1 MARTPEKLIVLALC
15 LCGAAL
21 HALAPPSPAS
31 AATIRRVNILGAG
44 QNIEVEITAN
54 QPLNPTAQE
63 VKNPERLVIDFP
75 DALPAGE
82 LRNISV
88 NRGEVKAVR
97 VGLLTKT
104 PPVTRVVI
112 DLESSRHYQLFPSG
126 KSVIVK
132 LSAPQGQDQEKPV
145 ASVQLQPAASV
156 QLQRAAL
163 AQTQPAGLA
172 RLQSS
177 SNLPAIATISYA
189 PSAKRTAPQAQP
201 AAPKPQPKVDVEYAN
216 GRLRIRTNSK
226 ANLSEVLY
234 EVHRRTGAD
243 IPIPA
248 GAEQEQVVT
257 DIPPSAP
264 RDAVA
269 MLLNGSH
276 FNFIIVGADGDPSAL
291 KRVILSPKGAE
302 GASQPIIYTGNTPVE
317 SGPDLP
323 EPAQAEAPTAEP
335 QPIEQP
341 DAAPPPD
348 QQPANEPPPAQVQPD
363 MTPPSMPPDG
373 PPQ

>member
-15 LCGAAL
+15 LGGAAL
-21 HALAPPSPAS
+21 HALAPPPPNPAS

-145 ASVQLQPAASV
+145 ASVQLQPV
-156 QLQRAAL
+156 AL

-189 PSAKRTAPQAQP
+189 PSAKRIAPQTQP

-363 MTPPSMPPDG
+363 MTPSMPPDG

>member
-1 MARTPEKLIVLALC
+1 MGRSPQKLIVLALW
-15 LCGAAL
+15 LCGGTL
-21 HALAPPSPAS
+21 HAFASPPGTAAS
-31 AATIRRVNILGAG
+31 AATIRHISVLGAG
-44 QNIEVEITAN
+44 KNVELEITAS
-54 QPLNPTAQE
+54 QPVNPTAQE

-75 DALPAGE
+75 DAIPAGE
-82 LRNISV
+82 LRNVAV
-88 NRGEVKAVR
+88 NRGDVKAVR
-97 VGLLTKT
+97 VGLLTKN

-112 DLESSRHYQLFPSG
+112 DLETAQKYQLFPSG

-132 LSAPQGQDQEKPV
+132 LSALVEGKELPQPA
-145 ASVQLQPAASV
+145 ASLQLQPAA
-156 QLQRAAL
+156 L
-163 AQTQPAGLA
+163 AQSQPAGLA

-189 PSAKRTAPQAQP
+189 PAAKRIAPQAQP
-201 AAPKPQPKVDVEYAN
+201 AAPKPQPKVEVEYAN

-226 ANLSEVLY
+226 ANLSEILY

-257 DIPPSAP
+257 DIPPSVP

-276 FNFIIVGADGDPSAL
+276 FNFIIVGADGDPSKL
-291 KRVILSPKGAE
+291 KRVILTPKGVE
-302 GASQPIIYTGNTPVE
+302 GTSQPIIYTGNTPPVE
-317 SGPDLP
+317 STPDLP
-323 EPAQAEAPTAEP
+323 EPAQAEAPVS
-335 QPIEQP
+335 EQP
-341 DAAPPPD
+341 PVEQPVADQPPN
-348 QQPANEPPPAQVQPD
+348 QQPANAVPAQVQPD
-363 MTPPSMPPDG
+363 MIPNIPPDQPADG

>member
-1 MARTPEKLIVLALC
+1 MIVFALC
-15 LCGAAL
+15 LCGASRTFAS
-21 HALAPPSPAS
+21 SPNGT
-31 AATIRRVNILGAG
+31 ATIRRVNVLGAG
-44 QNIEVEITAN
+44 QHVEVEITAT
-54 QPLNPTAQE
+54 QPVNPTAQE
-63 VKNPERLVIDFP
+63 VKNPERLVLDFP
-75 DALPAGE
+75 DALPSNE

-88 NRGEVKAVR
+88 NRGDVKTVR

-112 DLESSRHYQLFPSG
+112 DLESARSYQLFPSG

-132 LSAPQGQDQEKPV
+132 LSALELAKDQPKS
-145 ASVQLQPAASV
+145 ASSAQLQPAALSRK
-156 QLQRAAL
+156 QS
-163 AQTQPAGLA
+163 AGLA

-189 PSAKRTAPQAQP
+189 PAARRIAPQAAP
-201 AAPKPQPKVDVEYAN
+201 PKPPARVEVEYAA
-216 GRLRIRTNSK
+216 GKLRIRTNSK
-226 ANLSEVLY
+226 ANLSEVLS

-257 DIPPSAP
+257 DIPPSLP

-276 FNFIIVGADGDPSAL
+276 FNFIIVGDDGDPSKL
-291 KRVILSPKGAE
+291 KRVILTPKGAE
-302 GASQPIIYTGNTPVE
+302 GTSQPIIYTGNTPPVE
-317 SGPDLP
+317 SSPDLP
-323 EPAQAEAPTAEP
+323 EPAQAEAPTSEP
-335 QPIEQP
+335 PPIEQP
-341 DAAPPPD
+341 VTD
-348 QQPANEPPPAQVQPD
+348 QPGADQTPNQPSPNEPQPAQAQPD
-363 MTPPSMPPDG
+363 MMPSMPPDG